1 VRVNFIA
8 LHAFTCGFV
17 EKVVCLTSHTLSLAL
32 TLQTWIDARSA
43 VLNVGIEK
51 MPTITLETVLFGST
65 IFTLL
70 NALLALSIIVYKITP
85 QTTFT
90 NCVVAAFKT
99 VLNAESACAILPKSA
114 QLTLDTLIA
123 VWALKTFLRTWFT
136 GFHLLVGKV
145 TCLA

>member
-1 VRVNFIA
+1 
-8 LHAFTCGFV
+8 
-17 EKVVCLTSHTLSLAL
+17 LAL

-99 VLNAESACAILPKSA
+99 VLNAESACAILP
-114 QLTLDTLIA
+114 
-123 VWALKTFLRTWFT
+123 
-136 GFHLLVGKV
+136 
-145 TCLA
+145 